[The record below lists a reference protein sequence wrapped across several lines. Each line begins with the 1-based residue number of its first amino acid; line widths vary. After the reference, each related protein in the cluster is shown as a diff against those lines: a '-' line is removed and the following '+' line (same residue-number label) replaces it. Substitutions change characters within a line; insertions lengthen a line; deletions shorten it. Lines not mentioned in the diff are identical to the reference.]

1 MGVKAALSLKY
12 LCNVTINS
20 DDNIIVMVDFNIHIH
35 KDRCQ
40 SHDKSTI
47 ILSDTF
53 SKTNLIS

>member
-1 MGVKAALSLKY
+1 MGVKAAL
-12 LCNVTINS
+12 VNS